1 MRRYPHL
8 ITAVSGYVRLCFRS
22 GSQCALW
29 GIAMNN
35 NEPFVNYELIKRI
48 RRVREIDFD
57 RDIAADSEQEE
68 RHLSE
73 LSRVIENFTDPEKAV
88 CLVTILEDDPLLFY
102 QVAVEDREYL
112 KRKGKENGRKNTD

>member
-1 MRRYPHL
+1 
-8 ITAVSGYVRLCFRS
+8 
-22 GSQCALW
+22 
-29 GIAMNN
+29 MNS

-73 LSRVIENFTDPEKAV
+73 LARVIENFTAPEKAI

-112 KRKGKENGRKNTD
+112 LKKGEKHEGSKSI

>member
-1 MRRYPHL
+1 MRRYPQA
-8 ITAVSGYVRLCFRS
+8 ITAVFGCVRLCSRLV
-22 GSQCALW
+22 SQFALW
-29 GIAMNN
+29 GISMNS
-35 NEPFVNYELIKRI
+35 NEPFVNYELIKRV

-57 RDIAADSEQEE
+57 RDIAAESEQEE

-73 LSRVIENFTDPEKAV
+73 LARVINNFTMPEKAV

-112 KRKGKENGRKNTD
+112 LRKGKENGHKNTD

>member
-1 MRRYPHL
+1 MRRYPHQ
-8 ITAVSGYVRLCFRS
+8 ITAVSGYVRLCLRS

-29 GIAMNN
+29 GIAMNS

-73 LSRVIENFTDPEKAV
+73 LARVITNFTVPEKAV

-112 KRKGKENGRKNTD
+112 LKKGEKHEGSKSI

>member
-1 MRRYPHL
+1 
-8 ITAVSGYVRLCFRS
+8 
-22 GSQCALW
+22 
-29 GIAMNN
+29 MNS

-73 LSRVIENFTDPEKAV
+73 LARVIENFTDPEKAV

-112 KRKGKENGRKNTD
+112 LRKGQENGRKNTD

>member
-1 MRRYPHL
+1 
-8 ITAVSGYVRLCFRS
+8 
-22 GSQCALW
+22 
-29 GIAMNN
+29 MNS

-73 LSRVIENFTDPEKAV
+73 LARVIENFTVPEKAV

-112 KRKGKENGRKNTD
+112 LRKGKENGRKNTD